1 MQRGGESRGTK
12 QGYSSLL
19 CCDALW
25 QEVIM
30 NGTNVTQYPGYLRR
44 GLGNAMGVDGN
55 LLN

>member
-1 MQRGGESRGTK
+1 MK